1 MCYLPTLQQCISC
14 VNAAAF
20 QIYTPLQFLGFTS
33 TNKARCLSEHDAG
46 VPQVLTVTQVLPG
59 SMKSDPDL
67 PVMLS
72 NMSSQQR
79 EGSPPPHFHISN
91 AVFLYDIFSSCILFC
106 NDLKARESTHN
117 IGLEL
122 GQKYCSRQFLGT
134 GFNPFLCPTAVLF
147 MCLSEITHVVDKFL
161 YKSSTI
167 FICKETGVFFQ

>member
-1 MCYLPTLQQCISC
+1 MHFLCKCCSFLDLRP
-14 VNAAAF
+14 
-20 QIYTPLQFLGFTS
+20 PLHFLGFTS

-46 VPQVLTVTQVLPG
+46 VFQVLTVTPVLPG

-79 EGSPPPHFHISN
+79 EDAPPPHFRISN

-122 GQKYCSRQFLGT
+122 GQKYWSRQFLGT

-147 MCLSEITHVVDKFL
+147 VCLSEITH
-161 YKSSTI
+161 
-167 FICKETGVFFQ
+167 CR